1 MKISIVTPTFNSEKT
16 IERTIRSILN
26 QNLFDLEIILVDNES
41 SDETVSI
48 AQNLMEGRSEK
59 LLTIV
64 EKDSGIS
71 DAFSKGVLA
80 SSSEVV
86 GILNSDDE
94 YFNSKVLNRVMKA
107 FEDPNVDFVH
117 GDMLFIDDKHGTN
130 IRKPLMCSL
139 KYAMPINHPTFF
151 LRKKV
156 YNEIGVF
163 KLDYR
168 FAMDFELMC
177 RMYRDAETCKYK
189 GFYLSGDPIVSMY
202 AGGVSWTH
210 ELKSI
215 DEVEKALKAYGFWD
229 AEAKKHQDNRRRRIK
244 IKNFLMRLRL
254 DPLVKVWRRLK
265 WNNNGKQ

>member
-16 IERTIRSILN
+16 IERTIRSILS
-26 QNLFDLEIILVDNES
+26 QNIFDLEIILVDNES
-41 SDETVSI
+41 TDATVSI
-48 AQNLMEGRSEK
+48 ARKLMEGRSEK
-59 LLTIV
+59 LHTIV

-80 SSSEVV
+80 AKAEII

-94 YFNSKVLNRVMKA
+94 YFNNEVLGRVLKTLQ
-107 FEDPNVDFVH
+107 DDSVDFVH
-117 GDMLFIDDKHGTN
+117 GDMLFIDEKHGTN

-151 LRKKV
+151 LRKRV

-168 FAMDFELMC
+168 YAMDFELLC
-177 RMYRDAETCKYK
+177 RMYSDAETCKYK
-189 GFYLSGDPIVSMY
+189 GFYLQGDPIVSMY

-215 DEVEKALKAYGFWD
+215 DDLERALKTYGFWD
-229 AEAKKHQDNRRRRIK
+229 AEARKNQNRRRGRIK
-244 IKNFLMRLRL
+244 LKNFLMSLGL
-254 DPLVKVWRRLK
+254 DPVVKIWRRYK
-265 WNNNGKQ
+265 WMNNGK